1 MIYTST
7 LAAVVSALAAEA
19 IDNTSKQA
27 WQKLYRP
34 GYAEGGSLESLI
46 RSSSERGITRM
57 DADCWVY
64 ARLHSQLI
72 PRHWNALTARFST
85 HKAKKVEAICKL
97 VPLIATQAPN
107 LFRYKAVTA
116 WAIPPVRGVQVQSGQ
131 EVASRAARERAQFDS
146 LQAGVVKHLAGGEM
160 TEDVGQARR
169 EQYVKR
175 STDMIVLPAE
185 FYDINTWDGQGLNR
199 TTYWRWKKAIDRVL
213 DEMVAEAL
221 AASGKILQEEGVLM
235 ADAA

>member
-46 RSSSERGITRM
+46 RSSGEKGITRM

-72 PRHWNALTARFST
+72 PRHWNALAAKYST
-85 HKAKKVEAICKL
+85 HRQKKRDAIEALI
-97 VPLIATQAPN
+97 PLIATPAPRRF
-107 LFRYKAVTA
+107 LGMAVYT
-116 WAIPPVRGVQVQSGQ
+116 WAIPKLKGVQG
-131 EVASRAARERAQFDS
+131 
-146 LQAGVVKHLAGGEM
+146 
-160 TEDVGQARR
+160 
-169 EQYVKR
+169 KR
-175 STDMIVLPAE
+175 STDMIVLE
-185 FYDINTWDGQGLNR
+185 DWFYSMDNWESEGRPESTRRG
-199 TTYWRWKKAIDRVL
+199 WRRNIHKVV
-213 DEMVAEAL
+213 DEMVKEAL
-221 AASGKILQEEGVLM
+221 AEAEGILRAEGILIEM
-235 ADAA
+235 AA

>member
-46 RSSSERGITRM
+46 RSSGEKGITRM

-72 PRHWNALTARFST
+72 PRHWNVLMARYST
-85 HKAKKVEAICKL
+85 HRQKKRDAIEALI
-97 VPLIATQAPN
+97 PLIATPAPRRF
-107 LFRYKAVTA
+107 LGMAVYT
-116 WAIPPVRGVQVQSGQ
+116 WAIPKLKGVQG
-131 EVASRAARERAQFDS
+131 
-146 LQAGVVKHLAGGEM
+146 
-160 TEDVGQARR
+160 
-169 EQYVKR
+169 KR
-175 STDMIVLPAE
+175 STDMIVLE
-185 FYDINTWDGQGLNR
+185 DWFYSMDNWESEGRPESTR
-199 TTYWRWKKAIDRVL
+199 REWRRNIHKVV
-213 DEMVAEAL
+213 DEMAKEAL
-221 AASGKILQEEGVLM
+221 VEAEGILRAEGILIEMAA
-235 ADAA
+235 

>member
-46 RSSSERGITRM
+46 RSSGEKGITRM

-72 PRHWNALTARFST
+72 PRHWNVLMARYST
-85 HKAKKVEAICKL
+85 HRQKKRDAIEALI
-97 VPLIATQAPN
+97 PLIATPAPRRF
-107 LFRYKAVTA
+107 LGMAVYT
-116 WAIPPVRGVQVQSGQ
+116 WAIPKLKGVQG
-131 EVASRAARERAQFDS
+131 
-146 LQAGVVKHLAGGEM
+146 
-160 TEDVGQARR
+160 
-169 EQYVKR
+169 KR
-175 STDMIVLPAE
+175 STDMIVLE
-185 FYDINTWDGQGLNR
+185 DWFYSMDNWESEGRPESTR
-199 TTYWRWKKAIDRVL
+199 REWRRNIHKVV
-213 DEMVAEAL
+213 DEMVKEAL
-221 AASGKILQEEGVLM
+221 AEAEGILRAEGILIEM
-235 ADAA
+235 AA